1 MKVLPAPSS
10 FGATAAPAA
19 TARAVAPGAEVKP
32 APKKVDVALK
42 LKPTANTSTSAVGK
56 PLGSGRR
63 LAPGAAAAT
72 GAATAAGSA
81 APFLSTPVFG
91 LAAQPNGGADLVDSA
106 KKDAS
111 KPGGMAYRFASGA
124 TNSEL
129 MLAEAGAD
137 HAPGDAMLMA
147 GFSAFPGAA
156 AVPSAG
162 IFFGAAAA
170 DKFRAA
176 AAFLDSDDDPQPEA
190 KPSAQPSVARSTVS
204 GAISGVYSIDGGDGG
219 GSSSSG
225 DGGDDNGA
233 VNAAAAAS
241 ESAIGDSDDDHTPPA
256 ADDGAESNAA
266 PDSPAA
272 GGSSPRAAG
281 PVTEAYELDSEI
293 SRLEEDLAQAAPPP
307 GGAGTVVGPSP
318 ARFALPAGEAPL
330 MQGFYTP
337 MPDAKKAT
345 ADGDGDEGDHP
356 MLDVLRTPDSQRILD
371 SPEAGGVADLSLL
384 PGRRGTSDKG
394 GSRGGS
400 RKGVRKWT
408 EAAGTETVEE
418 TGTHKARGGPRVS
431 HAAAARG

>member
-190 KPSAQPSVARSTVS
+190 RKPSAQPSVARSTVS
-204 GAISGVYSIDGGDGG
+204 GAISGVYSIDGGD
-219 GSSSSG
+219 
-225 DGGDDNGA
+225 DNGA
-233 VNAAAAAS
+233 VNAAAAS

-266 PDSPAA
+266 PDSPA

-318 ARFALPAGEAPL
+318 ARSALPAGEAPL
-330 MQGFYTP
+330 MQGFFYTP

-384 PGRRGTSDKG
+384 PGRRGSDKG

>member
-32 APKKVDVALK
+32 APKKDVALK

-162 IFFGAAAA
+162 LFFGAAAA

-190 KPSAQPSVARSTVS
+190 RKPSAQPSVARSTVS
-204 GAISGVYSIDGGDGG
+204 GAISGVYSIDGGD
-219 GSSSSG
+219 
-225 DGGDDNGA
+225 DNGA
-233 VNAAAAAS
+233 VNAAAAS

-266 PDSPAA
+266 PDSPA

-318 ARFALPAGEAPL
+318 ARSALPAGEAPL

-384 PGRRGTSDKG
+384 PGRRGSDKG